1 MSASLL
7 AFHASSSSRTFSDLD
22 DYMWKFTYK
31 WAKHSHPNKPRRWIV
46 KRHFGKFNKF
56 RNDKWVFGDRECG
69 GLPAEILL
77 DEHRPAPL
85 VIGGASPDDPSQ
97 ADYWA
102 QRRKRVRTFLAWLE
116 ASGLDGDPLTDAHDR
131 DFAIRDYK
139 THMKTVLRRASNTV
153 NAHLTAL
160 DHFFTQLGLGPA
172 VVRRDDAPKLSPRAL
187 DARQQ
192 KRYLRAVERRPL
204 ARDRAIGRLLFYSGV
219 RIAELVALDD
229 DDVPLSARKGKVIVR
244 SGKGETSREIPLLDG
259 TARTSITEW
268 RTDRA
273 SWPGAGTPALFLNRR
288 GGRLSARANDRYRR
302 RLQDLSCAGRP
313 VQVELEVRRFICDN
327 SACPVV
333 TFAEQVSGLTAKYQR
348 RTVGLH
354 NLLERV
360 APR

>member
-1 MSASLL
+1 MERQQQAVPEALTTI
-7 AFHASSSSRTFSDLD
+7 HAAYAAAL
-22 DYMWKFTYK
+22 
-31 WAKHSHPNKPRRWIV
+31 
-46 KRHFGKFNKF
+46 KR
-56 RNDKWVFGDRECG
+56 
-69 GLPAEILL
+69 
-77 DEHRPAPL
+77 APL
-85 VIGGASPDDPSQ
+85 DGDT
-97 ADYWA
+97 
-102 QRRKRVRTFLAWLE
+102 RRAYDSRVRIFLAWLE

-172 VVRRDDAPKLSPRAL
+172 VVRRDDAPKLAPRAL

-259 TARTSITEW
+259 TARTSTTEW

-273 SWPGAGTPALFLNRR
+273 SWPGADMPRARSRWGRSCFAFRVPSRPEIRSQTSPSAAGSRPTGCRRASSSDVGASTRPASLIEPVVLLQDPGLVCSGVAAGADPRVPRGQGSADPVHVLLRR
-288 GGRLSARANDRYRR
+288 DDSSPTLSADFCTCLLPPPILAGAEGSTPPV
-302 RLQDLSCAGRP
+302 LQASNKGLSALP
-313 VQVELEVRRFICDN
+313 
-327 SACPVV
+327 AV
-333 TFAEQVSGLTAKYQR
+333 TFGAAR
-348 RTVGLH
+348 
-354 NLLERV
+354 
-360 APR
+360 